1 MDRKEVELLLDDV
14 HVTMNMKDYPELQVS
29 VGNHQIPLSDEL
41 EKHIRKEV
49 LDYLLNKVSQVK
61 TERVKPESAFGYVD
75 FDKVE

>member
-1 MDRKEVELLLDDV
+1 MDRKEAELILDDV

-41 EKHIRKEV
+41 KKHIRKEV
-49 LDYLLNKVSQVK
+49 LNYLLNKVSQVK
-61 TERVKPESAFGYVD
+61 IERVKPESAFGYVD